1 MLNMDDKEKIGDL
14 INETLSRLSSDFE
27 LDLIRLLKTVSL
39 LTQSKEILQR
49 NFEHLDLKSTNFQTN
64 LGTFTI
70 SLLELENKINEKSI
84 STVEKSP
91 ALYQDFHI
99 YINDIKLL
107 IKEYISY
114 AKELNDVLKNKSR
127 DDFNNLEVIKNL
139 YELELRIAQTELDS
153 RLKNLESC
161 ISETISK
168 VSDSD
173 SKTIKLPS
181 NLSSLTQ
188 ENQTVAAASINSKRD
203 TLTNS
208 QIIILSSVSI
218 FFGFII
224 GIALFYLLTQKDLSS
239 KFISSDIQNISPMSS
254 AKKSNISKESTKEKK
269 DVTQKVSAE
278 ASIKHN
284 QEKYLTENDQEIR
297 KTSKIEYQKKFLT
310 ITGPGA
316 NIRNGPGINYSV
328 LAIAKGGEIL
338 ENLHEKHGIWIK
350 VKQYDGTEG
359 WVSKKLVRD
368 VEK

>member
-1 MLNMDDKEKIGDL
+1 MDDKEKIGDL
-14 INETLSRLSSDFE
+14 INEKLSRLSSDFE
-27 LDLIRLLKTVSL
+27 LDLIRLLKTISL
-39 LTQSKEILQR
+39 FTQSKEILQK
-49 NFEHLDLKSTNFQTN
+49 NFEHLDLKSTDFQMN
-64 LGTFTI
+64 LGNFTI
-70 SLLELENKINEKSI
+70 SLLELENKINENVFSP
-84 STVEKSP
+84 VEKSP
-91 ALYQDFHI
+91 ELYQHFHS

-114 AKELNDVLKNKSR
+114 AKELNDVLKKKSR

-139 YELELRIAQTELDS
+139 YDLELRIAQTELDS
-153 RLKNLESC
+153 RLKNLQSY

-168 VSDSD
+168 VSGPDR
-173 SKTIKLPS
+173 KTIKLPS
-181 NLSSLTQ
+181 TLSSQTQ
-188 ENQTVAAASINSKRD
+188 ENQAVAAASINSKRD
-203 TLTNS
+203 TLKNP
-208 QIIILSSVSI
+208 QLIILSSVSI

-224 GIALFYLLTQKDLSS
+224 GIALFYLVTHKDLSS
-239 KFISSDIQNISPMSS
+239 KLIRSDIQNISPMSS
-254 AKKSNISKESTKEKK
+254 AKKSNINKESTKEKK
-269 DVTQKVSAE
+269 DATEEVSAE
-278 ASIKHN
+278 ANIRHNEEKH
-284 QEKYLTENDQEIR
+284 LTENDQKTR

-316 NIRNGPGINYSV
+316 NIRNGPGLNYSV